1 MYFFEKNI
9 VYVKYNADI
18 NKTAG
23 DIGYTYL
30 NVTSQRGE

>member
-23 DIGYTYL
+23 DIIKIVD
-30 NVTSQRGE
+30 N